1 MQVRTSSSL
10 DIFLTKEGE
19 VVMQNLSH
27 LSVFLILA
35 LLNLSCG
42 DDNVMNTSGGEE
54 GLRINEVLYS
64 TANDQIEL
72 KNFGSESVDVSTWW
86 FCSLFAYAP
95 ISNLNIVS
103 GSLNIPPGGIL
114 AVSGF
119 NLSNT
124 SADLGLYETNNFTS
138 SGAMHDFVQWGS
150 AANGRESVAVG
161 KGIWTAGDFTS
172 IAVAGHSI
180 EFDGEGRSS
189 SDWANQAN
197 PTIGAQNTSAQ
208 SQGTGSG
215 Y

>member
-1 MQVRTSSSL
+1 
-10 DIFLTKEGE
+10 
-19 VVMQNLSH
+19 MQNSSRLSFI
-27 LSVFLILA
+27 LMLA

-42 DDNVMNTSGGEE
+42 DDNVMNTNGGEG
-54 GLRINEVLYS
+54 GLRINEVLFS
-64 TANDQIEL
+64 TSNDQIEL

-95 ISNLNIVS
+95 IGNLNIVS

-119 NLSNT
+119 NLNNT
-124 SADLGLYETNNFTS
+124 AADLGLYETNNFTS

-150 AANGRESVAVG
+150 AANGRESVAAG

-172 IAVAGHSI
+172 TVSAGQSI
-180 EFDGEGRSS
+180 EFDGDGRSA

-197 PTIGAQNTSAQ
+197 PTIGTENTSAPRT
-208 SQGTGSG
+208 GTGTGTG

>member
-1 MQVRTSSSL
+1 
-10 DIFLTKEGE
+10 
-19 VVMQNLSH
+19 MQNSSRLS
-27 LSVFLILA
+27 LFLMLA

-42 DDNVMNTSGGEE
+42 DDTVMNTSGGEE
-54 GLRINEVLYS
+54 GLRINEVLFS
-64 TANDQIEL
+64 TSNDQIEL
-72 KNFGSESVDVSTWW
+72 KNFGPESVDVSTWW

-95 ISNLNIVS
+95 ISNLNIIS

-114 AVSGF
+114 AISGF
-119 NLSNT
+119 NLNNT
-124 SADLGLYETNNFTS
+124 AADLGLYETNNFTS

-161 KGIWTAGDFTS
+161 KGIWTAGDFIS
-172 IAVAGHSI
+172 SALADHSI

-197 PTIGAQNTSAQ
+197 PTIGTENTSAPRT
-208 SQGTGSG
+208 GTGSG